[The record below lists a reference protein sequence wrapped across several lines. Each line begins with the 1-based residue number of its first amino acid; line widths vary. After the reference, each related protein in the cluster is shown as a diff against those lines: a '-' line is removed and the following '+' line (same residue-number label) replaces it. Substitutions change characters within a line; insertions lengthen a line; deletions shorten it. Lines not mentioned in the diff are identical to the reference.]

1 MAEGQSS
8 EDKTED
14 ATPRKREE
22 AREEGQVASSKEIIA
37 ALMLAAGVASL
48 FLSGGGL
55 AGALGGLIKAY
66 CSHLAAI
73 QDVDF
78 TPGGVSSMA
87 RASLAVLAIPL
98 LAMVVPSVAMGL
110 AASFLQVGFKLS
122 PKALTPKLE
131 KFDPIAGAKR
141 MFGTEGIM
149 RTVLAA
155 AKIICIAGAMIGAAW
170 YQLPKFFAL
179 SGSELGPWLEGAAGI
194 ALRCLGAAL
203 LAILVLALIDFFYQR
218 WQFEKNLRMSKQE
231 VKDEHKNIDGD
242 PQVKARI
249 RRVQREMAM
258 SRMMDEV
265 PKATVV
271 VTNPT
276 HYAVALRY
284 ERGPG
289 AGSGLG
295 KRAATSAPIVVAKGV
310 DELAQR
316 IKSVATDAGVL
327 LYEDVP
333 LARAL
338 HARVEVGELIP
349 EELYEAV
356 AAVLRYVYMVRG
368 QVPGAVA
375 EEALA

>member
-1 MAEGQSS
+1 MLNQLIEQLNIFIAHPSSIFGQ
-8 EDKTED
+8 
-14 ATPRKREE
+14 
-22 AREEGQVASSKEIIA
+22 IA
-37 ALMLAAGVASL
+37 VV
-48 FLSGGGL
+48 
-55 AGALGGLIKAY
+55 
-66 CSHLAAI
+66 

-78 TPGGVSSMA
+78 TPGG
-87 RASLAVLAIPL
+87 ASILIRTSITILAVPL
-98 LAMVVPSVAMGL
+98 LWLVGPAVATALGS
-110 AASFLQVGFKLS
+110 SFLQVGFRLA
-122 PKALTPKLE
+122 PKALEPKPQKL
-131 KFDPIAGAKR
+131 DPLQGAKR
-141 MFGTEGIM
+141 MFGPEGFM
-149 RTVLAA
+149 RTLLAA
-155 AKIICIAGAMIGAAW
+155 VKILAIGGTMTTVAW
-170 YQLPKFFAL
+170 LQLPKFFAL
-179 SGSELGPWLEGAAGI
+179 SGSELGPWLGGAAGI

-265 PKATVV
+265 PNATVV

-284 ERGPG
+284 ERGV
-289 AGSGLG
+289 GSSSGRG
-295 KRAATSAPIVVAKGV
+295 RRAPTSAPIVVAKGV

-316 IKSVATDAGVL
+316 IKHVATDAGVL

-349 EELYEAV
+349 EDLFEAV

-368 QVPGAVA
+368 QVPGAVSQA
-375 EEALA
+375 IPEEALA

>member
-22 AREEGQVASSKEIIA
+22 AREEGQVANSKELVA

-48 FLSGGGL
+48 FLSGGSL
-55 AGALGGLIKAY
+55 AGALGGLVRVY
-66 CSHLAAI
+66 CGSLGSI
-73 QDVDF
+73 RDIDF
-78 TPGGVSSMA
+78 TPGGVSAMA
-87 RASLAVLAIPL
+87 RASVAILAIPL
-98 LAMVVPSVAMGL
+98 LAMVTPSIATGL

-141 MFGTEGIM
+141 MFGMEGIM
-149 RTVLAA
+149 RTVLAG
-155 AKIICIAGAMIGAAW
+155 AKITCIAGAMTIAAW
-170 YQLPKFFAL
+170 YQLPKFFRL

-194 ALRCLGAAL
+194 ALRCLGGAL
-203 LAILVLALIDFFYQR
+203 LAILVLAMVDFFYQR
-218 WQFEKNLRMSKQE
+218 WQFDKNLRMSKQE
-231 VKDEHKNIDGD
+231 VKDEHKNIEGD

-265 PKATVV
+265 PNATVV

-276 HYAVALRY
+276 HFAVALRY
-284 ERGPG
+284 ERGSDVE
-289 AGSGLG
+289 SGL
-295 KRAATSAPIVVAKGV
+295 RTATSAPIVVAKGV
-310 DELAQR
+310 DELARR
-316 IKSVATDAGVL
+316 IKRVAADAGVV

-338 HARVEVGELIP
+338 HAGVEVGELIP

-368 QVPGAVA
+368 QVPGAVPQ
-375 EEALA
+375 EALV